1 MDNNDDSARPQRAS
15 SGPLRIF
22 KDVDGSLYVTG
33 FGLWFPIETEREGQ
47 ELIAELENQGYKMC
61 T

>member
-1 MDNNDDSARPQRAS
+1 MDDNDAPIRPSRAS

-22 KDVDGSLYVTG
+22 RDSDDKLYVTG
-33 FGLWFPIETEREGQ
+33 FGLWFPIKTEEEGHD
-47 ELIAELENQGYKMC
+47 LIAELENQGYRMC

>member
-1 MDNNDDSARPQRAS
+1 MDSSDDSSRPGRAS

-22 KDVDGSLYVTG
+22 RDSDGKLYVTG
-33 FGLWFPIETEREGQ
+33 FGLWFPIETEDEGLD
-47 ELIAELENQGYKMC
+47 LIAELENQGYRMC